1 MQFMQAYKQQCCYL
15 DLHMLDIHMLDAATV
30 YHKMHLLLYL
40 SSVRNR
46 RSWDSVLPVQIYA
59 YKGGQTTSAA
69 RWREG

>member
-1 MQFMQAYKQQCCYL
+1 
-15 DLHMLDIHMLDAATV
+15 MLDIHMLDAATV

-59 YKGGQTTSAA
+59 YKGG
-69 RWREG
+69 